1 MQVYT
6 VLSLTKGYNTNDSIP
21 RATVEGV
28 FDDISKAE
36 DCFNKVVESYKPDEL
51 DDYEENHE
59 WKYYYYLVNKDEDYS
74 VEVEIVTRE
83 LNKDESE
90 KF

>member
-1 MQVYT
+1 MEVYV
-6 VLSLTKGYNTNDSIP
+6 VLSVTSGYNSNNYTPIT
-21 RATVEGV
+21 TVEGV
-28 FDDISKAE
+28 FDDLSKAK
-36 DCFNKVVESYKPDEL
+36 DCFDKVVESYKPDEL

-59 WKYYYYLVNKDEDYS
+59 WKYYYLVNSDEDYS
-74 VEVEIVTRE
+74 VEVEIITRE

>member
-1 MQVYT
+1 MKVYT
-6 VLSLTKGYNTNDSIP
+6 VLTVTSGYETNDYIP
-21 RATVEGV
+21 RVTVDGV
-28 FDDISKAE
+28 FDNLSKAE

-59 WKYYYYLVNKDEDYS
+59 WNYYYLENKDEDYS